1 MVFSDSAAM
10 VKQKRQYIDSTPIA
24 TCYRKRIS
32 KNKVFS
38 GIAEIGKSTY
48 GWFYG
53 FKLHMVINEKGK
65 GLL

>member
-1 MVFSDSAAM
+1 MSQKENLK
-10 VKQKRQYIDSTPIA
+10 KQS
-24 TCYRKRIS
+24 
-32 KNKVFS
+32 FS